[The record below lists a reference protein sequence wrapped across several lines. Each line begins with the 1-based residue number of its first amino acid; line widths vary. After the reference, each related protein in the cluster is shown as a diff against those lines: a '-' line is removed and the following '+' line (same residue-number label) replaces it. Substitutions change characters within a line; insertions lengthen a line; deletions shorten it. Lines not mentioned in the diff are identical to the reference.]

1 MSDQQVDFPEAKTG
15 TIFMTLQC
23 RQIQLY
29 VFTIMAMMIKLKHN
43 VKLVVNVLCSPSIN
57 TPPVLYT
64 RMKTIIDYKRAVNMQ

>member
-1 MSDQQVDFPEAKTG
+1 
-15 TIFMTLQC
+15 
-23 RQIQLY
+23 
-29 VFTIMAMMIKLKHN
+29 MAMMIKLKHN